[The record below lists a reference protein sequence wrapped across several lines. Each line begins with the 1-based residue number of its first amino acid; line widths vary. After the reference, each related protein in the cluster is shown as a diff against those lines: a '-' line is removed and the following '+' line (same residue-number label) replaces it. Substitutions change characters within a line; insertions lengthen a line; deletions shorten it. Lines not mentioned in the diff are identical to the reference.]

1 MASLNFDAVATS
13 PEQYEALGFSPSAAQ
28 RLYKMA
34 ARLEPVRE
42 APLAPIFDPTEPDV
56 MPHIGRV
63 TDPVQGFGLHHW
75 GRISHAT
82 TPPATDEDLVA
93 MMGTSAPSVDAN
105 RRKAQEAARAHAAN
119 KRAEAFGQRAHANSK
134 TANTATWIALAVGA
148 VTAIAVALT

>member
-13 PEQYEALGFSPSAAQ
+13 PEQYEALGFSPSASQ

-34 ARLEPVRE
+34 ARVEPVRE
-42 APLAPIFDPTEPDV
+42 VQFNPTEPDV

-82 TPPATDEDLVA
+82 TPPATDADLVA
-93 MMGTSAPSVDAN
+93 MMGTSAPSVDRN
-105 RRKAQEAARAHAAN
+105 RKLAPEAAKAHAAN
-119 KRAEAFGQRAHANSK
+119 KRAQAFGQRAHADSK
-134 TANTATWIALAVGA
+134 AANVATWIALAVGA
-148 VTAIAVALT
+148 LTAIVVALT